1 MDKLNELNLIEQPA
15 IELFQSLD
23 YTHQDCF
30 HETFGE
36 KGTLG
41 RTTSSDVVLIPKLRE
56 SLIKLNPTLPA
67 KAINQAIEELI
78 RDRGILNPVTANRE
92 VYKLI
97 RDGVKV
103 HVNTLTPSLS
113 QKERAN
119 EESVETVRVIDWNN
133 PENNDFFLTSQFW
146 VTGEMYKRRA
156 DLVGF
161 VNGLPLVFIELKA
174 VHKKLDDAFRDN
186 ITDYKDTIPQI
197 FWYNAFII
205 LSNGSESRIGTI
217 SADFEHF
224 SEWKKINSEGEEGV
238 VSLETIIKGIC
249 EKQKFLDILE
259 NFILYKDSGGSLI
272 KIIAKNHQYL
282 GVNSAIAA
290 FQRFLTCTQT
300 LNPALSK
307 TLTPNP
313 SPKGR
318 GELPNYRGG
327 FHFSGLVQKVRELR
341 QKQTNA
347 EQIVWELLRDRQFL
361 GLKFRR
367 QHQIGEYIADF
378 YCHEKMIV
386 VEIDGAVHE
395 KEEVQKK
402 DKKRDS
408 YFQSLGLKVVRFPNE
423 IVLNNPE
430 KFLNDLSA
438 LIENLPSPPGES
450 TEIIG
455 HHPSTSGRRTED
467 EGAAAHRLGVF
478 WHTQGSGKSFS
489 MIFFSQ
495 KILRKFEG
503 NYTFLIVTDRKEL
516 DEQIYKNFV
525 SVGAVTEQE
534 VHAETRDHLKQLL
547 RENHRNIFTLIQKF
561 GTEFREKFPKLSDR
575 SDIIVITD
583 EAHRSQYDT
592 LAMNMRTALPNAAFI
607 AFTGTPLIVGEELT
621 RKTFGDYVSIYN
633 FKQSIDDNAT
643 VPLYYENRIPEV
655 QLKNEDFGEDLER
668 IIEDAMLSPEQEE
681 KFQQEFAR
689 EYHIITR
696 DDRLEK
702 ISEDIVAH
710 FVSRGFQGKA
720 MVVSIDKPTAV
731 KMYDKVQRY
740 WKKYIEKLKTDVGAY
755 CNTPVETQDFASLW
769 EKIKF
774 MEETDMAV
782 VVSGEQNEIEKFRK
796 LGLDIEKH
804 RRRMVK
810 EDLAGKFKDPANPF
824 RIVFV
829 CAMWMTGFDVP
840 CLSTIY
846 LDKPVK
852 NHTLMQTIARAN
864 RVFGDK
870 ANGLIVD
877 YVGVFRELQKA
888 LAIYGSGSGGGIKE
902 GETPVKPKGELIKE
916 LEKAIE
922 ETECFCKEKGI
933 DIQSII
939 NSDKLEKIKLITDAV
954 DAILVND
961 ESKSRYLTLSSQVS
975 KLFKAILPDPQANR
989 FYEKCTVF
997 TVIADKIKS
1006 ISGEVDI
1013 TDIVGKVEHL
1023 LDESIET
1030 EGYVIREPH
1039 EPHGNHIIDLS
1050 QIDFNVLR
1058 KKFLEGRKNTQI
1070 ARIKAAIKSKLD
1082 SMVRFNR
1089 SRVDFLEKFRQ
1100 LIEEYNSGAVNIELF
1115 FDRLLAFVKKL
1126 NAEEKRGIEENLTE
1140 EELALFDLLKKP
1152 DLSRKETKQVKLAS
1166 KELLDK
1172 LKKEK
1177 LVLDWRRKQQARAD
1191 VLLTIET
1198 ILDAK
1203 LPRSY
1208 TPELYEQKCIS
1219 VFQHIYDSY
1228 YGAGKSVYAA

>member
-1 MDKLNELNLIEQPA
+1 MSIYTESNLIELPA
-15 IELFQSLD
+15 IELFNSLG
-23 YTHQDCF
+23 YTHQNCF

-41 RTTSSDVVLIPKLRE
+41 RATSTDVVLIPKLKE
-56 SLIKLNPTLPA
+56 ALINLNPSLPVE
-67 KAINQAIEELI
+67 AINQAIEELT
-78 RDRGILNPVTANRE
+78 RDRSILNPITANRE

-97 RDGVKV
+97 KDGVKV
-103 HVNTLTPSLS
+103 HVNTLTQSLS
-113 QKERAN
+113 QEERAS
-119 EESVETVRVIDWNN
+119 EEAVETVRVIDWNN
-133 PENNDFFLTSQFW
+133 PENNDFFLASQFW
-146 VTGEMYKRRA
+146 ITGEMYKRRA

-161 VNGLPLVFIELKA
+161 VNGLPLIFIELKA
-174 VHKKLDDAFRDN
+174 VHKKLEDAFRDN

-197 FWYNAFII
+197 FWYNAFVI

-224 SEWKKINSEGEEGV
+224 SEWKKINSEGEEGI
-238 VSLETIIKGIC
+238 VSLETIIKGTC
-249 EKQKFLDILE
+249 EKCRFLDLLE

-282 GVNSAIAA
+282 GVNSAISA
-290 FQRFLTCTQT
+290 FHRYLTYTQ
-300 LNPALSK
+300 

-313 SPKGR
+313 SPRGR
-318 GELPNYRGG
+318 GESPNYRGG
-327 FHFSGLVQKVRELR
+327 FTFSGLVQKTRELR
-341 QKQTNA
+341 LKQTNA
-347 EQIVWELLRDRQFL
+347 EQIVWEMLRDGQFL

-378 YCHEKMIV
+378 YCHEKLLV
-386 VEIDGAVHE
+386 VEIDGSIHI
-395 KEEVQKK
+395 KEEVRKK
-402 DKKRDS
+402 DHKRDS
-408 YFQSLGLKVVRFPNE
+408 YFQSLGLKVIRFSNE
-423 IVLNNPE
+423 TILNDPE
-430 KFLNDLSA
+430 KFLTDLA
-438 LIENLPSPPGES
+438 VFIENLPSPSGES

-455 HHPSTSGRRTED
+455 HHPPSPSGRRNED
-467 EGAAAHRLGVF
+467 EGAASRRLGVF

-516 DEQIYKNFV
+516 DEQIYKNFA

-534 VHAETRDHLKQLL
+534 VHAESGEHLGQLL
-547 RENHRNIFTLIQKF
+547 KENHRNIFTLIHKF
-561 GTEFREKFPKLSDR
+561 IEINTKVSDR

-583 EAHRSQYDT
+583 ESHRTQYDT

-633 FKQSIDDNAT
+633 FKQSIDDKAT

-655 QLKNEDFGEDLER
+655 QLKNEYLNEDIEQ
-668 IIEDAMLSPEQEE
+668 IIEEAMLSPEQEE
-681 KFQQEFAR
+681 KLQREFAR

-696 DDRLEK
+696 NDRLEK
-702 ISEDIVAH
+702 IAEDIVAH
-710 FVSRGFQGKA
+710 YANRGYQGKA

-731 KMYDKVQRY
+731 KMYDKVQKY
-740 WKKYIEKLKTDVGAY
+740 WNKYINELNAKLKES
-755 CNTPVETQDFASLW
+755 VENREEA
-769 EKIKF
+769 EKRLLY
-774 MEETDMAV
+774 MQETDMAV

-810 EDLAGKFKDPANPF
+810 EDLAEKFKDPANPF

-846 LDKPVK
+846 LDKPMR

-870 ANGLIVD
+870 TNGLIVD
-877 YVGVFRELQKA
+877 YAGVFRELQKA

-902 GETPVKPKGELIKE
+902 GENPVKEKDELIKE

-922 ETECFCKEKGI
+922 ETEGFCKERGI
-933 DIQSII
+933 NIQRII
-939 NSDKLEKIKLITDAV
+939 SSDKLEKIKLITDAV

-961 ESKSRYLTLSSQVS
+961 ESKRRYLTLSSQVS

-989 FYEKCTVF
+989 FYEKCAVF
-997 TVIADKIKS
+997 TVLADKIKS
-1006 ISGEVDI
+1006 VSGEVDI
-1013 TDIVGKVEHL
+1013 ANVTGKVEQL
-1023 LDESIET
+1023 LDESIEA

-1039 EPHGNHIIDLS
+1039 EPHGDHIIDLS
-1050 QIDFNVLR
+1050 QIDFETLR

-1070 ARIKAAIKSKLD
+1070 ARIKAAIQSKLNR
-1082 SMVRFNR
+1082 MVRFNR
-1089 SRVDFLEKFRQ
+1089 SRVDFLEKFQQ
-1100 LIEEYNSGAVNIELF
+1100 LIEEYNSGAINIELF
-1115 FDRLLAFVKKL
+1115 FDRLLTFVKRL
-1126 NAEEKRGIEENLTE
+1126 NEEEKRGIEENLTE

-1152 DLSRKETKQVKLAS
+1152 DMTRKETKQVKLAS
-1166 KELLDK
+1166 KELLGK

-1177 LVLDWRRKQQARAD
+1177 LVIDWRRKQQARAD
-1191 VLLTIET
+1191 VLLTIQM

-1208 TPELYEQKCIS
+1208 TPELYEQKCVS

-1228 YGAGKSVYAA
+1228 FGAGKSVYTTAA

>member
-1 MDKLNELNLIEQPA
+1 LTNYSELSLVEQPA
-15 IELFQSLD
+15 IELIQSLGYD
-23 YTHQDCF
+23 HLDCF

-36 KGTLG
+36 NGTLG
-41 RTTSSDVVLIPKLRE
+41 RVTSTEVVLIPKLKE
-56 SLIKLNPTLPA
+56 ALINLNPSLPGE
-67 KAINQAIEELI
+67 AINQAIEELT
-78 RDRGILNPVTANRE
+78 RDRSILNPITANRE

-97 RDGVKV
+97 KNGVKIKV
-103 HVNTLTPSLS
+103 HGCATLTPTLS
-113 QKERAN
+113 QKERAKAHDATLIQPISR
-119 EESVETVRVIDWNN
+119 EERASEATVETVRVIDWNN
-133 PENNDFFLTSQFW
+133 PANNDFFLASQFW

-161 VNGLPLVFIELKA
+161 VNGLPLIFIELKA
-174 VHKKLDDAFRDN
+174 VHKKMEDAFRDN

-224 SEWKKINSEGEEGV
+224 SEWKKINSEGEEGI
-238 VSLETIIKGIC
+238 VSLETIIKGTC
-249 EKQKFLDILE
+249 EKYKFLDILE
-259 NFILYKDSGGSLI
+259 NFILYKDAGGSLT
-272 KIIAKNHQYL
+272 KIIAKNHQFL
-282 GVNSAIAA
+282 GVNNAIKVFA
-290 FQRFLTCTQT
+290 LTI
-300 LNPALSK
+300 NPTLSK
-307 TLTPNP
+307 TLTPTP
-313 SPKGR
+313 SPRGR

-327 FHFSGLVQKVRELR
+327 FTFSGLVQRARELR
-341 QKQTNA
+341 QRQTDA
-347 EQIVWELLRDRQFL
+347 EDIAWELLRDRQFL

-378 YCHEKMIV
+378 YCHEKLLV
-386 VEIDGAVHE
+386 VEIDGSIHE
-395 KEEVQKK
+395 KEEVRKK
-402 DKKRDS
+402 DQKRDS
-408 YFQSLGLKVVRFPNE
+408 YFQAIGLKVIRFSNE
-423 IVLNNPE
+423 TVLNNPE
-430 KFLNDLSA
+430 KFLTDLA
-438 LIENLPSPPGES
+438 IFIENLPSPSGES
-450 TEIIG
+450 TEITG

-467 EGAAAHRLGVF
+467 EGAAARRLGVF

-516 DEQIYKNFV
+516 DEQIYKNFAG
-525 SVGAVTEQE
+525 VGAVTEQE
-534 VHAETRDHLKQLL
+534 VHADSGKDLKKLL
-547 RENHRNIFTLIQKF
+547 MENHRNIFTLIHKF
-561 GTEFREKFPKLSDR
+561 GDINYKISDR

-583 EAHRSQYDT
+583 EAHRTQYDT
-592 LAMNMRTALPNAAFI
+592 LAMNMRTAIPNAAFI

-655 QLKNEDFGEDLER
+655 QLKNENFSEDLER

-681 KFQQEFAR
+681 KFQREFAR

-702 ISEDIVAH
+702 IAEDIVAH
-710 FVSRGFQGKA
+710 FINRGYQSKA
-720 MVVSIDKPTAV
+720 MVVSIDKPTTI
-731 KMYDKVQRY
+731 KMYDKVQKH
-740 WKKYIEKLKTDVGAY
+740 WKRYIEQLKTDVGAY
-755 CNTPVETQDFASLW
+755 SNTPLQD
-769 EKIKF
+769 KIRF

-810 EDLAGKFKDPANPF
+810 GDLAEKFKDPANPF

-846 LDKPVK
+846 LDKPMR

-870 ANGLIVD
+870 TNGLIVD

-888 LAIYGSGSGGGIKE
+888 LAIYGSGSGGGIRE

-922 ETECFCKEKGI
+922 ETESFCKEKGV
-933 DIQSII
+933 DIQRII
-939 NSDKLEKIKLITDAV
+939 SSDKLEKIKLITDAI

-961 ESKSRYLTLSSQVS
+961 ESKRRYLTLSSQVS

-989 FYEKCTVF
+989 FYEKCTLF
-997 TVIADKIKS
+997 MVIADKIKS
-1006 ISGEVDI
+1006 VSGEVDI
-1013 TDIVGKVEHL
+1013 TDVMGKVEQL
-1023 LDESIET
+1023 LDESIEA

-1039 EPHGNHIIDLS
+1039 EPHGDHIIDLS
-1050 QIDFNVLR
+1050 QIDFDVLR
-1058 KKFLEGRKNTQI
+1058 KKFLEGRKNMQI

-1089 SRVDFLEKFRQ
+1089 SRVDF
-1100 LIEEYNSGAVNIELF
+1100 
-1115 FDRLLAFVKKL
+1115 
-1126 NAEEKRGIEENLTE
+1126 
-1140 EELALFDLLKKP
+1140 
-1152 DLSRKETKQVKLAS
+1152 
-1166 KELLDK
+1166 
-1172 LKKEK
+1172 
-1177 LVLDWRRKQQARAD
+1177 RRD
-1191 VLLTIET
+1191 
-1198 ILDAK
+1198 
-1203 LPRSY
+1203 
-1208 TPELYEQKCIS
+1208 
-1219 VFQHIYDSY
+1219 QH
-1228 YGAGKSVYAA
+1228 